1 LIAWSASI
9 AVVTVKLERL
19 AAFFVLQCVGR
30 YEKLPMYSNMQN
42 SAQRILGIVHRRGI
56 IRPRDVEN
64 KGIPRETLLRLFR
77 KGVLARSAR
86 GVYVLA
92 DAPVTEHHSL
102 SVAATQVPRG
112 VVCLLSALEFHGL
125 TTQAPH
131 EIWMAIDVKAHRP
144 AVSWPP
150 LKIVRFSGQA
160 LTNGVEKHML
170 EGVEAKVYG
179 AAKTVADCFKY
190 RNKIGIDIAIE
201 ALRDIL
207 RQKKANIDELH
218 RFAKMCRVGRVM
230 RPYLEVVA

>member
-1 LIAWSASI
+1 LE
-9 AVVTVKLERL
+9 VKQERL
-19 AAFFVLQCVGR
+19 AAFFVLQCIGK
-30 YEKLPMYSNMQN
+30 YEKLPMYSNMQS
-42 SAQRILGIVHRRGI
+42 SAQRILRIVHRRGI
-56 IRPRDVEN
+56 IRPRDVES

-102 SVAATQVPRG
+102 AVAATQVPRG

-144 AVSWPP
+144 AISWPP
-150 LKIVRFSGQA
+150 LKIVRFSGRA
-160 LTNGVEKHML
+160 LANGVEKHMR
-170 EGVEAKVYG
+170 EGVEVKVYG

-218 RFAKMCRVGRVM
+218 RFAKTCRVGRVM
-230 RPYLEVVA
+230 RPYLEAVA